1 MKKHYFNPRVAEDV
15 GLQAAVVFELISFWI
30 SRNRASGKN
39 FKEGRTWTFI
49 TQADIAEQFCYL
61 STKQVRT
68 ALSKLIDAGYI
79 TSGEHNRNKWDRTR
93 WYSLADKGELMA
105 QESRVESPKKALR
118 GVPAGGSKEVIKQR
132 YRKEFIDKAKIN
144 KINEA
149 LRFNPY
155 A

>member
-1 MKKHYFNPRVAEDV
+1 MKKHYFDPRVASDV
-15 GLQAAVVFELISFWI
+15 GLQAAVVFECLRFWI
-30 SRNRASGKN
+30 SHNRATGNN

-105 QESRVESPKKALR
+105 QESRVESPKRALR

-132 YRKEFIDKAKIN
+132 SRKEFIDKDRIKEIN
-144 KINEA
+144 AA